1 MRSVRTREFK
11 RKYELL
17 PEHIREKVQKSF
29 ELWRANTRHPGLAF
43 KQVDAEE
50 DMWSVRVD
58 LDYRA
63 LCMKTSEADE
73 TLYVWFWI
81 GPHDEYERLI
91 G

>member
-1 MRSVRTREFK
+1 
-11 RKYELL
+11 
-17 PEHIREKVQKSF
+17 
-29 ELWRANTRHPGLAF
+29 
-43 KQVDAEE
+43 
-50 DMWSVRVD
+50 MWSARID

-63 LCMKTSEADE
+63 LCMKTREADE